1 MSESSRVVEASEAD
15 AQRGLLWLPLLQRLT
30 ALSPSALVWKNASSA
45 LRGHGDLDLIAPS
58 SDWNAIEVEFRRWP
72 EGGMLQQAAYKGLR
86 FDKDPR
92 DVVKE
97 YRACIP
103 EPKGSTRRGGAR

>member
-1 MSESSRVVEASEAD
+1 MTLAARPPIVSYLRCNKRLSRWVKPE
-15 AQRGLLWLPLLQRLT
+15 
-30 ALSPSALVWKNASSA
+30 
-45 LRGHGDLDLIAPS
+45 LIA
-58 SDWNAIEVEFRRWP
+58 EVEFRRWP
-72 EGGMLQQAAYKGLR
+72 EGGMLQQAAFKGLR